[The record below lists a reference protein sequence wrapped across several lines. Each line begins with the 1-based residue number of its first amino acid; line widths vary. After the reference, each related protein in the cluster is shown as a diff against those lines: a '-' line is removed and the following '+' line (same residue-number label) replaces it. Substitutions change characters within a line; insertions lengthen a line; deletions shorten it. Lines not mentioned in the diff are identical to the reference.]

1 MRTTAREPDDAALR
15 ELLRT
20 SRRIAVVGLSPRP
33 DRPSHGVAAYLQ
45 RSGYTIVPVNPCG
58 GSILGE
64 PVHPTLADAA
74 AAGRID
80 VVDVFRRSDALPAL
94 APEIIAIRP
103 RLAWFQIGVTDD
115 GAARALRAAGI
126 PLVMDR
132 CLAVDHQLLG
142 V

>member
-1 MRTTAREPDDAALR
+1 MRATAREPDDATLR

-33 DRPSHGVAAYLQ
+33 ERPSHGVAAYLQ

-64 PVHPTLADAA
+64 PVHSTLAEAA

-94 APEIIAIRP
+94 APEIVAVRP
-103 RLAWFQIGVTDD
+103 RLAWFQLGVKDA